1 MYNIWL
7 KFVKLIRIELKIYK
21 DDKKMMR
28 IDDDDNNKCWINFE
42 FLVNVSYC
50 F

>member
-1 MYNIWL
+1 MVEICLVDQDRIKNI
-7 KFVKLIRIELKIYK
+7 K

-42 FLVNVSYC
+42 FLVKVSYC